1 MFIKLIT
8 LATLFY
14 VAFLFYFNTKT
25 LVEMI
30 KFANQKRKE
39 RNMSK
44 WLMCA
49 MMLDIKVFRISLYIS
64 IISMTCVGILLIMLF
79 M

>member
-30 KFANQKRKE
+30 KFANQKRK
-39 RNMSK
+39 
-44 WLMCA
+44 
-49 MMLDIKVFRISLYIS
+49 
-64 IISMTCVGILLIMLF
+64 
-79 M
+79 